1 MILSNSMNG
10 LDTCSVSNPE
20 PKPEPEEKEKSEEEE
35 EESSKLSLAQI
46 ENICAHME
54 GYW

>member
-1 MILSNSMNG
+1 MILSSSMNG
-10 LDTCSVSNPE
+10 LDTYLANNPDPE
-20 PKPEPEEKEKSEEEE
+20 PEPEEKEKTEEE

>member
-10 LDTCSVSNPE
+10 LDTCLANNPDPE
-20 PKPEPEEKEKSEEEE
+20 PETEEKEKENSEEEFSE
-35 EESSKLSLAQI
+35 LSLAQI

>member
-10 LDTCSVSNPE
+10 LDTYLASNPE
-20 PKPEPEEKEKSEEEE
+20 PEPEPKEEENSEEEQ
-35 EESSKLSLAQI
+35 SSKLSLAQI
-46 ENICAHME
+46 ESICAHME